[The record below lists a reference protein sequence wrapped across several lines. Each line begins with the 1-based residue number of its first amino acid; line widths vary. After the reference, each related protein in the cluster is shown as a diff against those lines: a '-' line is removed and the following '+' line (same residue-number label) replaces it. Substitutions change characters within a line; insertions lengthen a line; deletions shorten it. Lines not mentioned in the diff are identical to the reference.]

1 MRTVFAG
8 LPFYDS
14 LDKTDRVRTASR
26 LPFSCPR
33 HQLLPFQ
40 INVGTDNPG
49 EIQRVD
55 LLDCKNVATDITS
68 YFNGG
73 TLITSWTNAGYDTFT
88 TAGDDISALVKTTA
102 GDADYGYS
110 NLFPVVSGELIRII
124 YSGTITSGTAPKI
137 VLVNNA
143 GVDISNIATL
153 AAGVNYIILRATATA
168 TEARVRVRNAI
179 TEVFNGA
186 LTIASSNK
194 TSLPVLYTALSND
207 YFQYKGQQLFTPLPR
222 GQWKI
227 KLTTVN
233 GYVYYSENIAVSD
246 IYANQ
251 ISGWTN
257 SMADPYGTLTAAGTS
272 ITSAITAAGPS
283 YVGSNS
289 FEIRKGEA
297 VSLKTNVVPVSGQL
311 PSAFLLEVGG
321 GLISPSTP
329 LAAGVN
335 NISLVA
341 TKATTAAVYL
351 WNNAAA
357 NWAAGEAFIHRTYS
371 PRFIRL
377 DLSNAKDLGG
387 ILYQDGWAQTLFLE
401 TKMNYP
407 TTETVEVG
415 DEKDGVFNPEKIVTK
430 YIYRISTYIN
440 RAMHAVLT
448 RISQHS
454 SVVVTDE
461 VGNTY
466 TPAVGNIRM
475 EADQPHFETTHAVIS
490 FNDGDNSAYDWTY
503 DMSNMT

>member
-14 LDKTDRVRTASR
+14 PDKTDRVRTASR

-124 YSGTITSGTAPKI
+124 YSGTITSGTSPKI

-143 GVDISNIATL
+143 GADISNIATL
-153 AAGVNYIILRATATA
+153 AAGINYIILRATATA

-186 LTIASSNK
+186 LTIASSTK

-257 SMADPYGTLTAAGTS
+257 SNYGTFTTS
-272 ITSAITAAGPS
+272 STTITAAITDGAMIRGAYSSP
-283 YVGSNS
+283 
-289 FEIRKGEA
+289 FEIRKG
-297 VSLKTNVVPVSGQL
+297 
-311 PSAFLLEVGG
+311 
-321 GLISPSTP
+321 
-329 LAAGVN
+329 
-335 NISLVA
+335 
-341 TKATTAAVYL
+341 
-351 WNNAAA
+351 
-357 NWAAGEAFIHRTYS
+357 
-371 PRFIRL
+371 
-377 DLSNAKDLGG
+377 
-387 ILYQDGWAQTLFLE
+387 
-401 TKMNYP
+401 
-407 TTETVEVG
+407 
-415 DEKDGVFNPEKIVTK
+415 
-430 YIYRISTYIN
+430 
-440 RAMHAVLT
+440 
-448 RISQHS
+448 
-454 SVVVTDE
+454 
-461 VGNTY
+461 
-466 TPAVGNIRM
+466 
-475 EADQPHFETTHAVIS
+475 
-490 FNDGDNSAYDWTY
+490 
-503 DMSNMT
+503 